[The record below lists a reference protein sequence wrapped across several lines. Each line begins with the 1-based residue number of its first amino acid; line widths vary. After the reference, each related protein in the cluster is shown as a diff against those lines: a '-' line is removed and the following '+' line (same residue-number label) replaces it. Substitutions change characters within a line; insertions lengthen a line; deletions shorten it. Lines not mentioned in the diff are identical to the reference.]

1 MNCKHR
7 YSLLPFRIVLSL
19 CLCALQSA
27 CGTLFNFGS
36 APLFVTPITIEGK
49 SIGSA
54 IIDTGGRYDLVLR
67 SDFGLRIVDSADIL
81 AFNGREQISL
91 TESFQYEAGGIPS
104 RAETAIVGI
113 SICDCNGLGYF
124 FFRKTGTVLGLDFN
138 RLQAEFHTTVPAGG
152 VTIPFAPPPRQLGNF
167 DSSFIEVELS
177 AGDKRQTVIG
187 ILDTGT
193 SGTVMRFGALTTRP
207 IQFTNRVDI
216 QITHPLLGTVAARV
230 VLFDTPGLP
239 DIIIGTDV
247 MRAWSDRWFFQYLP
261 KGGTITVFLP
271 ENPSEL
277 PQRPAPIEGIPLFQP
292 IEFKDK

>member
-7 YSLLPFRIVLSL
+7 YLLLPIRIILSL
-19 CLCALQSA
+19 CLCALLSA
-27 CGTLFNFGS
+27 CGTIFTFGS
-36 APLFVTPITIEGK
+36 APLFVTPISIEGR

-54 IIDTGGRYDLVLR
+54 IIDTGGRYELVLR
-67 SDFGLRIVDSADIL
+67 NDFGLRIVDSADIL

-104 RAETAIVGI
+104 RAEAAIVGI

-138 RLQAEFHTTVPAGG
+138 KIQAEFHTTVPEGG

-177 AGDKRQTVIG
+177 AGDTRRTVVG

-193 SGTVMRFGALTTRP
+193 SGTVMNFGAITARP
-207 IQFTNRVDI
+207 NQFTNRVDI

-230 VLFDTPGLP
+230 VLFDIPGLP

-247 MRAWSDRWFFQYLP
+247 MRAWGDRWYFKYLP
-261 KGGTITVFLP
+261 KGGTVTVFPL
-271 ENPSEL
+271 EKPSEL

-292 IEFKDK
+292 LESNRK